1 MNRPIAVIAALVAL
15 IFANA
20 CSAPKPAGP
29 VKEYKI
35 EGDILKVNPAEQSAT
50 IKHKPIE
57 GWMGAMTMDYP
68 IKTKDDMS
76 RLHVGDHING
86 TVYVQ
91 GEEYSVGNIQATPA
105 K

>member
-1 MNRPIAVIAALVAL
+1 MNRLIVLALACVAMLCAA
-15 IFANA
+15 
-20 CSAPKPAGP
+20 CTKPRPTVP

-35 EGDILKVNPAEQSAT
+35 VGEILKINPTEQSAT
-50 IKHKPIE
+50 IRHEAIE

-68 IKTKDDMS
+68 IKSKEEMAK
-76 RLHVGDHING
+76 LHVGDHIDG

-91 GEEYSVGNIQATPA
+91 DEEYSVGNIHSS

>member
-1 MNRPIAVIAALVAL
+1 MNRLIVLTITCVAML
-15 IFANA
+15 CATA
-20 CSAPKPAGP
+20 CTKAKPTVP

-35 EGDILKVNPAEQSAT
+35 VGEILKVNPVEQSAT
-50 IKHKPIE
+50 IKHEAIE

-68 IKTKDDMS
+68 IKSKEDMAK
-76 RLHVGDHING
+76 LHVGDHIEG

-91 GEEYSVGNIQATPA
+91 DEEYSVGNIHTT

>member
-1 MNRPIAVIAALVAL
+1 MNRLLVLVCLSL
-15 IFANA
+15 ICMVA
-20 CSAPKPAGP
+20 CTKPKPAEP

-35 EGDILKVNPAEQSAT
+35 EGEILKVNSVEQSAT

-68 IKTKDDMS
+68 IKTKEDMAK
-76 RLHVGDHING
+76 LHPGDHIEG

-91 GEEYSVGNIQATPA
+91 GEEYTVGNIRT